1 MEIGME
7 VVDMG
12 RTSITLACVV
22 RKKGTEKIIT
32 QIDKI
37 VFVLVDHDGQ
47 PKPHYQKFGVMDG
60 AI

>member
-1 MEIGME
+1 ME
-7 VVDMG
+7 VVEMG

-37 VFVLVDHDGQ
+37 VFVLVGHDGQ
-47 PKPHYQKFGVMDG
+47 PKPHYQKVEFIDE